1 MGLGGITMSWKTV
14 LKSPYSIGGTE
25 TPFLY
30 QGSQSEGDTNYW
42 TPYFNQAVVYSV
54 YGSEANTK
62 RPMKDIGKPTIK
74 QAKETKES
82 IDLENDPEYT
92 MAGMGRLDYTLV
104 SDKKVKE
111 AIDELIGE
119 LEFVGYDDFGSNGVN
134 YASPEQFNQLMET
147 TAQFYSNEER
157 IQHAKKMQEELQ

>member
-1 MGLGGITMSWKTV
+1 MSWKTV

-25 TPFLY
+25 TPVLY
-30 QGSQSEGDTNYW
+30 QGSQSKKDTGYW
-42 TPYFNQAVVYSV
+42 TPYFNQAVVYAI

-62 RPMKDIGKPTIK
+62 VPMKNIGKPTIK
-74 QAKETKES
+74 QAKETEKN
-82 IDLENDPEYT
+82 IDLIDDPEKT
-92 MAGMGRLDYTLV
+92 MAGMGKLDYALV
-104 SDKKVKE
+104 SDKEVKE

-119 LEFVGYDDFGSNGVN
+119 LEFVGYDDFESNGVN

-157 IQHAKKMQEELQ
+157 IQHAEKMQERLA